1 MNFHMS
7 WHIYLSPMVWALLAL
22 VVLVPLV
29 IRLIGLW
36 HNGENNT
43 DTINTSNLPEPVRL
57 SLQAAHG
64 GGLRKAW
71 HQNCLE
77 IKILSVRLLADVHAD
92 MEKALGISMEQHLV
106 NYMVWLAKL
115 DYEDIKGMPAVLER
129 LRAVTKGLTRAEI
142 VHGYQAKDEALKL
155 TEDLRNVIRMAPEL
169 EISTQAVDMW
179 LDVWREAYA
188 QSLALPL
195 LDGMR
200 HSTFVTLSKLG
211 VDVEVARNGLDEL
224 GYTELDDLDDAL
236 RDLGQSVEDARNT
249 KASLRTAADDDWED
263 TLSDLAEAQHDVAD
277 VLLTI
282 HAISPT
288 VAKNLADAV
297 L

>member
-1 MNFHMS
+1 
-7 WHIYLSPMVWALLAL
+7 
-22 VVLVPLV
+22 
-29 IRLIGLW
+29 
-36 HNGENNT
+36 
-43 DTINTSNLPEPVRL
+43 
-57 SLQAAHG
+57 
-64 GGLRKAW
+64 
-71 HQNCLE
+71 
-77 IKILSVRLLADVHAD
+77 
-92 MEKALGISMEQHLV
+92 
-106 NYMVWLAKL
+106 
-115 DYEDIKGMPAVLER
+115 MPAVLER